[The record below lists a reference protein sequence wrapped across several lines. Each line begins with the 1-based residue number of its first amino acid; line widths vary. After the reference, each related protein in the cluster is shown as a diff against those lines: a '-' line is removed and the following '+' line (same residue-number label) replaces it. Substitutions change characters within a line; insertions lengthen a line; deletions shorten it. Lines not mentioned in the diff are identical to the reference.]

1 MCKAGRKN
9 QTHVDLGTHS
19 VGKEACCVHLP
30 GSSKIECF
38 SSKGSV
44 YRRGYLPRKQLGGW
58 LSFMQA
64 GGLWASGQART
75 REEATDGDKEAG
87 TSLSSAEGLS
97 VFTGCR
103 KAQRED

>member
-1 MCKAGRKN
+1 MFFIGVFNVCAKLGEKN

-44 YRRGYLPRKQLGGW
+44 YRRGYLSP
-58 LSFMQA
+58 
-64 GGLWASGQART
+64 
-75 REEATDGDKEAG
+75 
-87 TSLSSAEGLS
+87 
-97 VFTGCR
+97 
-103 KAQRED
+103 